1 MSSKEW
7 LDLLDNYVFAVQR
20 GDMNAQEAFEKL
32 SLQRTTFLSEQLL
45 EAFKV
50 EQATAV
56 IDPKKIN

>member
-1 MSSKEW
+1 MTSKEW
-7 LDLLDNYVFAVQR
+7 VDLLDNYVFAVQR

-45 EAFKV
+45 EAFKC
-50 EQATAV
+50 EQATV